1 MRPTSWIA
9 RICLK
14 LAKCGIYKSSSF
26 TTVSYQGM
34 TSVLPTEPK
43 MFAGFS
49 PCGKSAFSIPL
60 STIHCYF
67 PLVSFHRN
75 PNSSAVSLTSCVI
88 ETPELCPAFNS

>member
-9 RICLK
+9 RLCLK

-60 STIHCYF
+60 STNHY
-67 PLVSFHRN
+67 PLLLPTRLIPQKRQLVGG
-75 PNSSAVSLTSCVI
+75 VVD
-88 ETPELCPAFNS
+88 

>member
-43 MFAGFS
+43 VFAGSS
-49 PCGKSAFSIPL
+49 PCGKSGFSIHYPL
-60 STIHCYF
+60 LLSAGLI
-67 PLVSFHRN
+67 PQKSQLVGG
-75 PNSSAVSLTSCVI
+75 VVD
-88 ETPELCPAFNS
+88 